1 MLCYFTPLRVAPGPR
16 RWFPHDLESSLDAPK
31 SNVAC
36 FQPVFIDTIER
47 CFSCRAKLLA
57 PEVLGMS
64 DRILVMH
71 EGDKA

>member
-47 CFSCRAKLLA
+47 CFSCRAKLLVDSTA
-57 PEVLGMS
+57 IFGLI
-64 DRILVMH
+64 DRVTLR
-71 EGDKA
+71 